1 VSSLLAAAFLLRLAV
16 ALWGL
21 DRGFEMGDEGFFL
34 LNLNH
39 PEASP
44 PFFVFYKLLALAPGH
59 LSVGVVEARLLRIA
73 VELAATLALAGGVFA
88 WARTRVFA
96 PDAVAFPSFLLLC
109 LVGSLLHAGSRSL
122 SYNDLTNLC
131 TFAAA
136 GCLFLLVA
144 QGPAPGQRSLRSLTA
159 LGAGFLLGFQLG
171 VKFPTALL
179 LLPLAA
185 LAVAFLCDA
194 LPRRERLRLVALL
207 GLGVLAA
214 VLLFVAAAGGVGP
227 LVATYR
233 DGFEGAEMSGYRPAD
248 LLRRYLLLEFWTY
261 VNAAWLAAAF
271 LASLWLLR
279 RLGAGPDSAAAGAFV
294 VGAIALAASVSRLHP
309 AFVHPSLV
317 YLAAFVPFTAIA
329 LWLRARSARRAAG
342 IAPGAG
348 LAPWL
353 LLAVL
358 PLAAIAGTNV
368 PVAIRLPSHAA
379 PLFIAIAVLA
389 NDLRTR
395 AGAWR
400 LHAVLCVLLIAA
412 TSVAFVHHHVLEPYG
427 LPLPLTRQRHAAA
440 GLPEVRVDAGTRSF
454 LEGVAAAM
462 REAGHRPGDPV
473 VAFDYMP
480 GLVYYLRGTSPGFPF
495 YAADRPQLNCFYLN
509 GAGLVGRP
517 HLVLGQPM
525 SPEQHA
531 CIRAFDFPEEFRLIG
546 VLRFPYQDVYAGFG
560 LPGLSHVYLYAPRPS
575 AGGAPV
581 EGETAGGE
589 P

>member
-73 VELAATLALAGGVFA
+73 LELAATLALAGGVFA

-109 LVGSLLHAGSRSL
+109 LVGSLLHAGS
-122 SYNDLTNLC
+122 
-131 TFAAA
+131 
-136 GCLFLLVA
+136 
-144 QGPAPGQRSLRSLTA
+144 SLTA

-353 LLAVL
+353 LLALL

-480 GLVYYLRGTSPGFPF
+480 GLVYYLRSTSPGFPF
-495 YAADRPQLNCFYLN
+495 YAPDRPQLNCFYLN
-509 GAGLVGRP
+509 GAGLLGRP

-525 SPEQHA
+525 SPDQHA
-531 CIRAFDFPEEFRLIG
+531 CIRTFDFPEAFRLIG
-546 VLRFPYQDVYAGFG
+546 VLRFPYEDVYAGFG

-575 AGGAPV
+575 AGGAPAG
-581 EGETAGGE
+581 GETAGGE